1 MQFEIATPRG
11 RRRDAAATP
20 LQRRRHCGRPFAT
33 RCVDGGGGEL
43 TPSPINL
50 HAEMSMNEIR
60 TLAIPEWQAPPELLN
75 PFREAIPERESASPA
90 AMGFASW
97 HEGAT
102 PFAEA
107 AAGMPSQSEAD
118 RLYFE
123 ALAELRDE
131 SFDEAVA
138 FLAEET
144 EQAVADRFTGESPTS
159 GPERERYADSYLSP
173 VRFEAEQYL
182 DALYEGLQGMDLES
196 LGEQQLGEVLDRF
209 DPKGSDLSPAGEE
222 FVGKLVRKAKKAV
235 KFVAGAAKSLGKVA
249 GVVIGPILKRLRKL
263 VGPLL
268 RRVLSFA
275 IGRLP
280 AALQPAA
287 RTLASRI
294 KFEAGDHEEEGA
306 ASPANFTDVEA
317 LAESFDETIAQAI
330 AFDPSGE
337 AADEAIAGEDSESV
351 ETRELESLAMA
362 RGVLIDRIRGASDEE
377 DLTPAIEQFVP
388 AVLGALRL
396 GIKLVGRPKVVSFLS
411 NYVGQLIKRWVG
423 PQLSSPL
430 ANAIVDTGLR
440 LATLEAESGASPDT
454 RIDEA
459 APVALASVVEDTV
472 RRLAEQE
479 DYVMDN
485 EELMQLATA
494 EAFSQAVSTHFPG
507 QLLRADLQQAPSLG
521 GTFVAR
527 KPRGIR
533 TYRKYSRVPE
543 IEITPQMADTLPSF
557 GGTSVG
563 ATLRAAN
570 ATLPMRAR
578 VHIYQAAAGT
588 TLPSTL
594 RLDRA
599 GRGMVGSQNAHPL
612 TPAAAGLLLREPK
625 LGVAVPPAY
634 LQSRNR
640 IAAGQRFY
648 VLEPVGAAGLV
659 PAGPRNRAVTARV
672 APSKASVSVNP
683 QRSQVNVGFYLSEVE
698 AQAIAAA
705 IRQGRGAPAFLQA
718 LTGAYRDLE
727 RLPHTG
733 GEWLRRRLR
742 AWVLPA
748 LADWVKANG
757 EAFVRAAAHPEPGV
771 TVRLRLNSV
780 PGLAACCSACGSV
793 AAAAAGATRAAP
805 PVAITVQPGRAQ

>member
-1 MQFEIATPRG
+1 
-11 RRRDAAATP
+11 
-20 LQRRRHCGRPFAT
+20 
-33 RCVDGGGGEL
+33 
-43 TPSPINL
+43 
-50 HAEMSMNEIR
+50 MNEIR
-60 TLAIPEWQAPPELLN
+60 TVATPEWQAPPELLN
-75 PFREAIPERESASPA
+75 PFREMISTRESAASGPV
-90 AMGFASW
+90 GFASW

-107 AAGMPSQSEAD
+107 TSSMPSQSEAD

-123 ALAELRDE
+123 AISELRDE
-131 SFDEAVA
+131 GFDEAVA

-144 EQAVADRFTGESPTS
+144 EQAVADRFTNESPAS

-182 DALYEGLQGMDLES
+182 DALHEGLQGMDLES
-196 LGEQQLGEVLDRF
+196 LGEQQLDEVLDRF
-209 DPKGSDLSPAGEE
+209 DPKTTDLSPAGEE
-222 FVGKLVRKAKKAV
+222 FIGGLVRKAKKAV

-249 GVVIGPILKRLRKL
+249 GAVVGPILKRLRKL

-287 RTLASRI
+287 RALASRI
-294 KFEAGDHEEEGA
+294 TLEAGDHEDEGA

-317 LAESFDETIAQAI
+317 LAESFDETIAQSI

-351 ETRELESLAMA
+351 ETRELEALAAA
-362 RGVLIDRIRGASDEE
+362 RGVLIDRIRNAGDEE
-377 DLTPAIEQFVP
+377 DLTPVIEQFVP

-396 GIKLVGRPKVVSFLS
+396 GINLVGRPKVVSFLAK
-411 NYVGQLIKRWVG
+411 YVGQLIKRWVG

-440 LATLEAESGASPDT
+440 LVTLEAESGGSAEA
-454 RIDEA
+454 RMDEA

-479 DYVMDN
+479 EYVIEN

-507 QLLRADLQQAPSLG
+507 QLLRPDLQQAPSLG

-527 KPRGIR
+527 KPRSIR

-543 IEITPQMADTLPSF
+543 VEITPQMADALPSF

-563 ATLRAAN
+563 AALRAAN
-570 ATLPMRAR
+570 ATLPLRAR

-599 GRGMVGSQNAHPL
+599 GRGMVGSHNAHPL

-634 LQSRNR
+634 LQSRHR

-648 VLEPVGAAGLV
+648 VLEPVGTAGLLN
-659 PAGPRNRAVTARV
+659 AGPRNRAVGART
-672 APSKASVSVNP
+672 APSRAFVAVN
-683 QRSQVNVGFYLSEVE
+683 QRRSRVTVTFYLSEAE

-705 IRQGRGAPAFLQA
+705 IRQGRGATALLQA
-718 LTGAYRDLE
+718 LTNAYRDLE
-727 RLPHTG
+727 RLSNPTG
-733 GEWLRRRLR
+733 GPPRMLREDEDFAGFPASKARFVLPSIAATLRRRLP
-742 AWVLPA
+742 AWVLPT

-771 TVRLRLNSV
+771 TIRLRLTSV
-780 PGLAACCSACGSV
+780 PGLAACCTACGS
-793 AAAAAGATRAAP
+793 AAGAAAGAARTTP
-805 PVAITVQPGRAQ
+805 PIAISVQPGRPR